1 MHRTSAAIAAILFS
15 VSAAVCAQSDATV
28 AAHVA
33 KAKELAGGDL
43 KPLLAL
49 CEPAPSKRAPQ
60 DAIDARI
67 AKEMARPA
75 PEPGK
80 AFDNLYYVGAAWVS
94 AWAIKTSQ
102 GVILI
107 DALNNN
113 QEAEQLIDGGM
124 RKLGLDPAQI
134 RYVIVTH
141 VHGDHYGGATHFQQK
156 YGSRV
161 VMSENDWQ
169 TAQTKLEVNSKNWGP
184 LPKRDVSVKEG
195 DKVTLGDTSVTIHI
209 TPGHTLGTISPT
221 FDVTSGGKTHHV
233 LLWGGTAF
241 NFGNNVPRLDTY
253 AEAAERL
260 AKLAQ
265 EQGIDVMIS
274 NHSGYDGAIEK
285 VAALRRQ
292 GSLEPN
298 PFVIGTPAVVRGL
311 RTMGECARAQKD
323 RFLLQK

>member
-1 MHRTSAAIAAILFS
+1 MHGTSAAIAAMLFS
-15 VSAAVCAQSDATV
+15 VSGAVWAQSDATV

-33 KAKELAGGDL
+33 KAKQLAGDDL
-43 KPLLAL
+43 KPLLVL
-49 CEPAPSKRAPQ
+49 CQPAPSKRAPQ

-102 GVILI
+102 GLILI

-113 QEAEQLIDGGM
+113 QEAEQLIDGGL

-134 RYVIVTH
+134 KYVIVTH

-169 TAQTKLEVNSKNWGP
+169 TAQTKLEVSSKNWGP

-195 DKVTLGDTSVTIHI
+195 DQVTLGDTSVTIHI
-209 TPGHTLGTISPT
+209 TRGHTLGTISPT
-221 FDVTSGGKTHHV
+221 FDVMSDGKTHHV

-241 NFGNNVPRLDTY
+241 NFGDNVPRLDSY
-253 AEAAERL
+253 AEATDRL

-274 NHSGYDGAIEK
+274 NHSGYDGAIDK

-292 GSLEPN
+292 GSMEPN

-311 RTMGECARAQKD
+311 QTMGECARAQKD
-323 RFLLQK
+323 RFLIQK

>member
-15 VSAAVCAQSDATV
+15 VSAAVWAQSDATV

-33 KAKELAGGDL
+33 KARELAGGDL

-253 AEAAERL
+253 AEAADRL

>member
-1 MHRTSAAIAAILFS
+1 MDRTSAAVAAILFS
-15 VSAAVCAQSDATV
+15 VSQAVWAQSDATV

-33 KAKELAGGDL
+33 KAKELAGADL

-80 AFDNLYYVGAAWVS
+80 AFDNLYDVGAAWVS

-102 GVILI
+102 GLILL

-113 QEAEQLIDGGM
+113 QEAEQLIDGGL

-134 RYVIVTH
+134 KYVIVTH

-161 VMSENDWQ
+161 VMSENDWK
-169 TAQTKLEVNSKNWGP
+169 TAETGLEVDSKNWGP

-195 DKVTLGDTSVTIHI
+195 DQVTLGDTRVTIHI
-209 TPGHTLGTISPT
+209 TPCHTLGTISPA
-221 FDVTSGGKTHHV
+221 FDVTSGGKAHHV

-253 AEAAERL
+253 AEATDRL

-265 EQGIDVMIS
+265 DQGIDVMIS

-292 GSLEPN
+292 GSMEPN

>member
-1 MHRTSAAIAAILFS
+1 MDRSK
-15 VSAAVCAQSDATV
+15 AAVAAFLLSLSQAIGAQSEATV

-33 KAKELAGGDL
+33 KAQALAGDDL
-43 KPLLAL
+43 KPLLVL
-49 CEPAPSKRAPQ
+49 CQPAPSKRAPQ

-102 GVILI
+102 GLILI

-113 QEAEQLIDGGM
+113 QEAEQLIDGGL

-134 RYVIVTH
+134 KYVIVTH

-169 TAQTKLEVNSKNWGP
+169 TAQTKLEVNSRNWGP

-195 DKVTLGDTSVTIHI
+195 DQVTLGDTRVTVHI
-209 TPGHTLGTISPT
+209 TRGHTLGTISPT
-221 FDVTSGGKTHHV
+221 FDVTSGGTTHHV

-241 NFGNNVPRLDTY
+241 NFGDNLPRLDSY
-253 AEAAERL
+253 AEATDRL
-260 AKLAQ
+260 AMLAQ

-274 NHSGYDGAIEK
+274 NHAGYDGAIDK

-292 GSLEPN
+292 GSMEPN

-311 RTMGECARAQKD
+311 HAMGECARAQKD
-323 RFLLQK
+323 RFLIQK

>member
-1 MHRTSAAIAAILFS
+1 MHRNSAAIAALLFS
-15 VSAAVCAQSDATV
+15 ISATGWAPSDATV

-33 KAKELAGGDL
+33 KAKELAGTDL

-60 DAIDARI
+60 GAIDARI

-134 RYVIVTH
+134 KYVIVTH

-156 YGSRV
+156 YSSRV
-161 VMSENDWQ
+161 VMSENDWK
-169 TAQTKLEVNSKNWGP
+169 TAETKLEVNSKNWGP
-184 LPKRDVSVKEG
+184 LPKRDVSVREG

-241 NFGNNVPRLDTY
+241 NFGDNVPRLDSY
-253 AEAAERL
+253 AEATDRL
-260 AKLAQ
+260 AKLAR

-285 VAALRRQ
+285 VAALRSQ
-292 GSLEPN
+292 GSMDPN

-311 RTMGECARAQKD
+311 QAMGECARAQKD
-323 RFLLQK
+323 RFLIQK